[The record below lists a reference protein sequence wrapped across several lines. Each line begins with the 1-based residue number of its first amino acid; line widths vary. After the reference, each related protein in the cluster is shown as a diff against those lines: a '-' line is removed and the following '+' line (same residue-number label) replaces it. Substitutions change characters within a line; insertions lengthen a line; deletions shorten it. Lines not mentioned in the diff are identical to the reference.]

1 MKSPRIHPLLVIPA
15 LLYCLA
21 YMALAERTIT
31 VQWDRQA
38 DATQFRVYVNGT
50 LREDIDTAE
59 LAADSSPTATL
70 TIPDEEVTVSV
81 TAHNV
86 FGESLPASI
95 QVPTAPASPKG
106 LKITTVIRT
115 TIATPKP

>member
-1 MKSPRIHPLLVIPA
+1 MKTIRYTLLWIYA
-15 LLYCLA
+15 LA
-21 YMALAERTIT
+21 YMAFAERTVT

-38 DATQFRVYVNGT
+38 DASKFRVYVNGSI
-50 LREDIDTAE
+50 REDIDTAE
-59 LAADSSPTATL
+59 LSLDTPPTATV

-81 TAHNV
+81 TAYSI

-95 QVPTAPASPKG
+95 QIPPAPASPKG